1 MTIARL
7 HRPAVLAAALAFGAL
22 AAGPAL
28 ALTLEEVREAV
39 ASVESTGGNVNAH
52 LKDGVVLLEGNV
64 TDAMMKAQI
73 ESEVRRLDG
82 VVDVQNNIIAD

>member
-7 HRPAVLAAALAFGAL
+7 PHTAALAAALAFGAL

-28 ALTLEEVREAV
+28 ALTLEEVRETV
-39 ASVESTGGNVNAH
+39 ASASVGGNVNAH

-64 TDAMMKAQI
+64 IDDLMRAQI
-73 ESEVRRLDG
+73 ESEVRQLDG

>member
-1 MTIARL
+1 MKIRTNAAR
-7 HRPAVLAAALAFGAL
+7 PLAAALLLGAL

-39 ASVESTGGNVNAH
+39 ASASSGGNVNAH
-52 LKDGVVLLEGNV
+52 LNDGVVLLEGNV
-64 TDAMMKAQI
+64 VDDLMKSQI
-73 ESEVRRLDG
+73 ETEVRKLDG